1 MVVSLD
7 PRRVYVESPDAP
19 EYATVVEL
27 PTAGPTGFT
36 FCWYQATVRGG
47 REGREIDAI
56 RVAQAAEALGA
67 GEILLN
73 CVDMDGQKAG
83 FDLHLIGEMKK
94 SVGIPVIASSG
105 AGIPLHFS
113 QVFLKTNCDAALAAG
128 IFHRKEVSI
137 AQVKAHV
144 HEQNIPVRC

>member
-7 PRRVYVESPDAP
+7 PRRVYVESPAHAP

-105 AGIPLHFS
+105 AGILRRK
-113 QVFLKTNCDAALAAG
+113 VEAL
-128 IFHRKEVSI
+128 V
-137 AQVKAHV
+137 
-144 HEQNIPVRC
+144 